1 MKQNWKYVNVLV
13 TGGGS
18 GIGKEISRQ
27 LLNKGATVI
36 VATLLET
43 EIEQLG
49 KELGNLRGKLITI
62 QIDLTSHAAID
73 KLLQQLHDWNLNI
86 DVLIN
91 NAGTALFGNHIDL
104 DIQRVNTMLNLNI
117 VAVTELCSKVAQHM
131 IQRQISGSILNIAS
145 IGGFTPV
152 PKLAAYAASKHY
164 VVAFT
169 QALHEELAPHHIFVG
184 AFCPGITRTPIF
196 EAMGLEQNNQSK
208 SSVSYISQKFSM
220 DVKDVAFSAIE
231 SLEKKVIVSL
241 PGLNKVMPI
250 LGLLP
255 DRFLAWFMYRAVAGR
270 SAK

>member
-1 MKQNWKYVNVLV
+1 MKLNWKYLNVLV

-18 GIGKEISRQ
+18 GIGKEISKQ

-43 EIEQLG
+43 EIEHL
-49 KELGNLRGKLITI
+49 KRELGNLPGKLITI
-62 QIDLTSHAAID
+62 QIDLTSHKAID
-73 KLLQQLHDWNLNI
+73 ELLQYVEEQNLKI

-91 NAGTALFGNHIDL
+91 NAGTALFGDHIDL
-104 DIQRVNTMLNLNI
+104 DITRVNTMLNLNI
-117 VAVTELCSKVAQHM
+117 LAMTELCSKVAQHM
-131 IQRQISGSILNIAS
+131 IQKKVSGSILNIAS

-196 EAMGLEQNNQSK
+196 DAMGLEQNSK
-208 SSVSYISQKFSM
+208 STGSVSHISQKFSM
-220 DVKDVAFSAIE
+220 DVKDVASSAIH
-231 SLEKKVIVSL
+231 SLENKAIVSL
-241 PGLNKVMPI
+241 PGLNKIVPI

-255 DRFLAWFMYRAVAGR
+255 DRFLARFMYRAVVGR